1 MAWGLWNKI
10 KNGFRKVGNF
20 LKPYKPYI
28 QRALKYGYNKL
39 KQNKDKIK
47 NIKRFKNMPVDEI
60 FDVTDKF
67 MKRRFNIGS
76 DESSDDDDKI
86 ILPVFK

>member
-28 QRALKYGYNKL
+28 QRALKYGYNKIE
-39 KQNKDKIK
+39 K
-47 NIKRFKNMPVDEI
+47 
-60 FDVTDKF
+60 
-67 MKRRFNIGS
+67 
-76 DESSDDDDKI
+76 
-86 ILPVFK
+86 